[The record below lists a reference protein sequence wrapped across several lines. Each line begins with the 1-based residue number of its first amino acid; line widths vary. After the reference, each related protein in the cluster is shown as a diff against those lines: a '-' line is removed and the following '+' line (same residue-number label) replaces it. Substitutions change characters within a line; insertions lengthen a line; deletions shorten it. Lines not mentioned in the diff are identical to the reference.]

1 MNRRLSL
8 ADRRMLLLTRAAIE
22 RVEMRRALD
31 EFRRARRPLAIAA
44 EVLLRARGAGG
55 AGGLVGVLGPLLT
68 GFRQHPY
75 LGSAISLGLAAMRS
89 GGLGRL
95 LRRSALIAALG
106 AAGIWALS
114 ASGRASGEAAGV
126 SKPPPD

>member
-1 MNRRLSL
+1 MSRRLSL

-44 EVLLRARGAGG
+44 EVFLRARGAGG
-55 AGGLVGVLGPLLT
+55 AGGLVGVLGPLLA

-75 LGSAISLGLAAMRS
+75 LGSAMSLGLAAMRS

-95 LRRSALIAALG
+95 LRRSALLAALG
-106 AAGIWALS
+106 AAGIWMLS
-114 ASGRASGEAAGV
+114 ASGRASSNAAEP